1 MPRRRVKCNDDDD
14 DLDSEVDR
22 TFDALE
28 KDHIINRRNSRRVSA
43 VLRTQKDEDEER
55 EKILMDMNARSTEKE
70 NPAKNERLLEAM
82 KIAVTK
88 AKQLAARAFQEDLI
102 DRLPSVVEKE
112 PLYQA
117 GSLLDASARIYSFRV
132 DATHSEAYDVRSKL
146 GEKYQSDSN
155 KNDKKNTSLDR
166 DGDDDGEEMNSD
178 NEGSNDKT
186 EDKNKSKKKG
196 EMDEG
201 NSDSDI
207 DLEDDPAK
215 KDDVYDADDLPIY
228 IDDSSSGTD
237 DEQTALEASEIV
249 KKFTNKYDKSHENC
263 IKRRAKV
270 PMVMYDPS
278 ELNDT
283 ETGAEFCSHLYS
295 KATHNFDEGSSSG
308 LLMQNAVTSKCGRR
322 YMLHNNC
329 RCIHDPWNEK
339 IEGENLHEIWSS
351 IEDAEKLGPSN
362 VAGVLGN
369 LHDDGCISLSQNT
382 STSQE
387 TTVFMDSMAS
397 TSSLE
402 SFRKSVEAVLE
413 ETVLESGSKELFR
426 WRRQLQ
432 KKLGMNSGQFI
443 ALLTH
448 SLRDVDPF
456 VRRSF
461 IREVVIPAKKSYINR
476 IADTKSGLTYAPIAD
491 ELEPFEESMCWKVCK
506 MRWDEMS
513 NEARAKT
520 LKSLSGEH
528 PTFNYFFAR
537 SAEHLSAEGGNVL
550 GNLPVFRSIMEIEI
564 PRDTIKMA
572 GDDQKALAGVLDTFR
587 IGRGESLFKKK
598 GDDFG
603 RKIAQIPIVTPI
615 RRPEVQAAWE
625 REGTIS
631 KEQSRLVVPSE
642 SLNGRS
648 RVPSRMDDIESETDG
663 SGFNTTFDSDADMN
677 AEIPSSHMSDF
688 HSVGDDARSLAS
700 KQTEL
705 SGKPESVRM
714 KGNIGIERTDAASAY
729 GDLHFVD
736 EKRVAIMAYSIVNDE
751 THWKKRI
758 LDKGVSK
765 KEIIGAKGKPP
776 MKLDK
781 IERKKVCY
789 FILSTR
795 NAQIARMFTI
805 VHFVFVVHLSNRG
818 FNKLF
823 NSISHWDMFLEVPCC
838 LTEIEVRKEEEK
850 EAFEIGDFDNMP
862 LAVIRDRQRQ
872 AKRPTLLIKREDEV
886 LKIHRTR
893 IAAGLFYKPEQFCR
907 LAHVFS
913 GEWESV
919 RFNRAMSVPADVKDE
934 CLSRMLRQSIGDDL
948 DPEKA
953 IKEHMSYFNGY
964 FDDLCLEQR
973 SLSVPCAVEACDG
986 HNDNDLFSEIATQ
999 NNDDEND
1006 NASMQAYDVVT
1017 LNATESFYSEVDSG
1031 AEEAEIFGVKYS
1043 VRQRRINAPDVK
1055 KAIGTILSNAELDAD
1070 SLNAELSAAR
1080 QQGFSFVD
1088 GLNDLSIVSEDSWQ
1102 DSFILNGNHIELN
1115 TKEEQLQLKNGE
1127 EMNDD
1132 STCEPRHDEIAV
1144 KDFRLA
1150 GRHTFSSVLA
1160 QLPLYLA
1167 GRTADDLNPVN
1178 AFSVLLHLCNENN
1191 LELLQRRDDHG
1202 LIMPTE
1208 MGDFTII
1215 PARQN
1220 RVNRKRTASE
1230 CQ

>member
-1 MPRRRVKCNDDDD
+1 MPRRRIANEDDD

-28 KDHIINRRNSRRVSA
+28 KDHIRNRRSSRRISA

-55 EKILMDMNARSTEKE
+55 QKILMDMNAKAIEKE

-82 KIAVTK
+82 KIAITK

-132 DATHSEAYDVRSKL
+132 DATHSEAYDIRSKL
-146 GEKYQSDSN
+146 GDKSQSDNN
-155 KNDKKNTSLDR
+155 KNSKKDTSS
-166 DGDDDGEEMNSD
+166 DGHDDDGEGMNSD
-178 NEGSNDKT
+178 DEGNNGKKESNDKT
-186 EDKNKSKKKG
+186 KKKG
-196 EMDEG
+196 HINEG

-207 DLEDDPAK
+207 DLEDGPAK
-215 KDDVYDADDLPIY
+215 KDDVYDADDLPTY

-237 DEQTALEASEIV
+237 DEQIALEANEIV
-249 KKFTNKYDKSHENC
+249 KKFTNRYDRSHENC

-270 PMVMYDPS
+270 PMVVYDSS

-329 RCIHDPWNEK
+329 RCIRGSWNER
-339 IEGENLHEIWSS
+339 IEGEDLHEIWSS
-351 IEDAEKLGPSN
+351 IEEAEKLGPSN
-362 VAGVLGN
+362 IAGIRGSA
-369 LHDDGCISLSQNT
+369 HDDEHMSTLSRNT
-382 STSQE
+382 SISQE
-387 TTVFMDSMAS
+387 TTTFIDLTAS
-397 TSSLE
+397 TSSME
-402 SFRKSVEAVLE
+402 SIQKNVEAVLE
-413 ETVLESGSKELFR
+413 EALPEISSKELFR

-443 ALLTH
+443 ALLAY
-448 SLRDVDPF
+448 SLRNVDPF

-461 IREVVIPAKKSYINR
+461 IREAIIPAKKSYINR
-476 IADTKSGLTYAPIAD
+476 IADTRSGLTYAPISD

-520 LKSLSGEH
+520 LKSLPDEH

-537 SAEHLSAEGGNVL
+537 SAEHLSAESGNVL
-550 GNLPVFRSIMEIEI
+550 GSLPVFRSIIEIEI
-564 PRDTIKMA
+564 PRDTIKMT
-572 GDDQKALAGVLDTFR
+572 GDDQKTLAGVLDTFR

-603 RKIAQIPIVTPI
+603 RKIAQIPIATPI
-615 RRPEVQAAWE
+615 RRPEVQIAWE
-625 REGTIS
+625 RESTIS
-631 KEQSRLVVPSE
+631 KGQSRSVVPSE
-642 SLNGRS
+642 SVNGRS
-648 RVPSRMDDIESETDG
+648 TIPSRMDDIDSETDLG
-663 SGFNTTFDSDADMN
+663 GFNVTFDNDANMD
-677 AEIPSSHMSDF
+677 AEMASSHMNDF
-688 HSVGDDARSLAS
+688 PSVVDDVRLLAS

-705 SGKPESVRM
+705 SERPESIRVESSIGTERM
-714 KGNIGIERTDAASAY
+714 DAASAY

-736 EKRVAIMAYSIVNDE
+736 ERRVAIMAYSIVNDE
-751 THWKKRI
+751 THWKKRK
-758 LDKGVSK
+758 LDK
-765 KEIIGAKGKPP
+765 ENIGAAKGKPL

-781 IERKKVCY
+781 VERKK
-789 FILSTR
+789 
-795 NAQIARMFTI
+795 A
-805 VHFVFVVHLSNRG
+805 
-818 FNKLF
+818 KK
-823 NSISHWDMFLEVPCC
+823 D
-838 LTEIEVRKEEEK
+838 EEK
-850 EAFEIGDFDNMP
+850 EVFEIGDFDNMP

-872 AKRPTLLIKREDEV
+872 TKRPTVLVKREDEV
-886 LKIHRTR
+886 LKVHRTR
-893 IAAGLFYKPEQFCR
+893 VAADLFYKPEQFCR

-913 GEWESV
+913 GEWENV
-919 RFNRAMSVPADVKDE
+919 RFNRAMSAPVDVKDE
-934 CLSRMLRQSIGDDL
+934 RMSRMLRQNIREDL
-948 DPEKA
+948 DPEEA
-953 IKEHMSYFNGY
+953 IKEHMSCFNSY
-964 FDDLCLEQR
+964 FDDVYSEQR
-973 SLSVPCAVEACDG
+973 SMSVPCTNEAFNDR
-986 HNDNDLFSEIATQ
+986 NDNDLFSEIATQ
-999 NNDDEND
+999 DNDDND
-1006 NASMQAYDVVT
+1006 SALVPAYDVPT
-1017 LNATESFYSEVDSG
+1017 LKATQSFYSETDSG

-1043 VRQRRINAPDVK
+1043 VRQRRINAPAVK
-1055 KAIGTILSNAELDAD
+1055 RAISTILSNAKLDAD
-1070 SLNAELSAAR
+1070 TLNAELSVAR
-1080 QQGFSFVD
+1080 QQGFSFLD

-1102 DSFILNGNHIELN
+1102 DSLVLNGNCIELS
-1115 TKEEQLQLKNGE
+1115 TEEERLQLREEE
-1127 EMNDD
+1127 EMHDD
-1132 STCEPRHDEIAV
+1132 PTCELRHAEVTV
-1144 KDFRLA
+1144 KNFRLA

-1167 GRTADDLNPVN
+1167 GRTADDLSPIN

-1202 LIMPTE
+1202 LIMSTE

-1215 PARQN
+1215 SARQN
-1220 RVNRKRTASE
+1220 RLNRKRTASE
-1230 CQ
+1230 CR